1 MSHIV
6 SFTVRRPTQLLNS
19 TYFEADSDSAAPG
32 SPLARSN
39 TSSPNQYS
47 HDMGSSD
54 EDDVEKDEL
63 VTVFDRFGAQR
74 SVSTHSSSFRLS
86 ETVTNGERKH
96 LSARQFIPA
105 LAKAQTGA
113 DGSVGGLEDVVDSI
127 NSGLVL
133 PVLQVRNQI
142 ESTAPFDATQEEA
155 VTDVD
160 AKTEDQIAIRTLL
173 IDAT

>member
-74 SVSTHSSSFRLS
+74 SFRLS